1 MKFLIVT
8 GLSGAGKTQAI
19 RCLEDVGYYCMDNLP
34 PALIPK
40 FADICYQTGGKI
52 DKIAIVVDIRGGMF
66 FDDLFNGLKSLNDM
80 GYKYEI
86 LFLDA
91 EDEVLIKRFKE
102 SRRNHPLATSGRI
115 ITGIQ
120 EERLRLEE
128 VKSKANFIIDTSNL
142 TSRQLR
148 EELVKIMAD
157 GDKLSSLIINVV
169 SFGFKY
175 GIPIDA
181 DLVFDVRFLPNPYY
195 ITELKALTGNED
207 RIKHYVLSW
216 KEAGEFVS
224 KINDM
229 LEFLLP
235 YYSKEGKSQLVIGI
249 GCTGGRHRSV
259 VIANEIYNNLKN
271 KSHTALI
278 SHRDINCDAME
289 DNK

>member
-1 MKFLIVT
+1 MRFVIVT
-8 GLSGAGKTQAI
+8 GLSGAGKSQTV
-19 RCLEDVGYYCMDNLP
+19 RCLEDIGYYCMDNLP

-52 DKIAIVVDIRGGMF
+52 DKIAIVVDIRGGRF
-66 FDDLFNGLKSLNDM
+66 FDDLFHSLKLLNEM

-115 ITGIQ
+115 INGIL
-120 EERLRLEE
+120 EERRRLEE
-128 VKSKANFIIDTSNL
+128 VKSKADFIIDTSNI

-148 EELVKIMAD
+148 EELLKIIED
-157 GDKLSSLIINVV
+157 GEKFNSLIINVI

-195 ITELKALTGNED
+195 IPELKKFSGNED

-216 KEAGEFVS
+216 EETGKFLE
-224 KINDM
+224 KINDL
-229 LEFLLP
+229 LEFLIP
-235 YYSKEGKSQLVIGI
+235 NYIKEGKSQLVIAI

-259 VIANEIYNNLKN
+259 VIANEVYENLHKKN
-271 KSHTALI
+271 QTAI
-278 SHRDINCDAME
+278 IGHRDINCDVME